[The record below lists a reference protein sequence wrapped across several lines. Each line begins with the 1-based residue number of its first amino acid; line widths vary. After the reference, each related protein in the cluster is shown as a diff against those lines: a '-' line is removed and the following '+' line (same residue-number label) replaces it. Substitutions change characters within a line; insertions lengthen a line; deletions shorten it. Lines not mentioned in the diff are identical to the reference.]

1 MDHYRQILAQN
12 IFHSLQTLSI
22 EQFWIRSI
30 WVELIRA
37 DSSWFGLIR
46 ADSSWFELILLTVLK
61 IAALRNESLF
71 TMHKYEGHKTS
82 YTTSTFSATL
92 INSYHFGW
100 TYSTY
105 LRLLPLCS
113 SFANSNLIKSKVALS
128 EWILTSIFLRFFLK
142 VKGEL
147 NCKGWKLVVS
157 LNNEQK
163 LKGNKSLVTPK
174 VVEKSSM
181 MVSQR
186 KSAMTIIFSQKP
198 NYMYCSGQL
207 LNTL

>member
-1 MDHYRQILAQN
+1 
-12 IFHSLQTLSI
+12 
-22 EQFWIRSI
+22 
-30 WVELIRA
+30 
-37 DSSWFGLIR
+37 
-46 ADSSWFELILLTVLK
+46 
-61 IAALRNESLF
+61 
-71 TMHKYEGHKTS
+71 MHKYEGHKTS

-105 LRLLPLCS
+105 LRVLPLCS

-207 LNTL
+207 LNTLSFVSLELEWLLNQSLCFRSNHGRWSNSSALYDSNSLSDCPNKHLLIYHWVQCSRIFELLN

>member
-30 WVELIRA
+30 WV
-37 DSSWFGLIR
+37 
-46 ADSSWFELILLTVLK
+46 ELILLTVLK